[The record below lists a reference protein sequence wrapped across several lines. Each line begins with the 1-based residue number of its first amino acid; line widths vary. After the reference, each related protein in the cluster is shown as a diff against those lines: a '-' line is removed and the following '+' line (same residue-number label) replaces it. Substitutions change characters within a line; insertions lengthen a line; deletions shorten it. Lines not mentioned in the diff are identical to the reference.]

1 MNTLLHTTHFPFP
14 TLQLFAGFVTRPILD
29 TDTWEDTKKEFDCN
43 KILADH
49 QVIQGGGTGSHMV
62 GMLEDQLKS
71 VGAISWEAS
80 LTDLPALQDE
90 DEDAGTQQAQEFL
103 LHIHNTGYP
112 RRTDRDMRIKTAV
125 DLARRHVPGKRGG
138 GGGERGGTDG
148 DGG

>member
-1 MNTLLHTTHFPFP
+1 MFRSCKILNEQMNTLIHTTHFPFP

-29 TDTWEDTKKEFDCN
+29 TDTWEDIKVQFDCNCN

-71 VGAISWEAS
+71 VEAISWKPPDSS
-80 LTDLPALQDE
+80 LTDLPALQDDSDDE
-90 DEDAGTQQAQEFL
+90 DEGTQQAQEFL

-112 RRTDRDMRIKTAV
+112 RRRTDRDATAV
-125 DLARRHVPGKRGG
+125 DLAR
-138 GGGERGGTDG
+138 
-148 DGG
+148 